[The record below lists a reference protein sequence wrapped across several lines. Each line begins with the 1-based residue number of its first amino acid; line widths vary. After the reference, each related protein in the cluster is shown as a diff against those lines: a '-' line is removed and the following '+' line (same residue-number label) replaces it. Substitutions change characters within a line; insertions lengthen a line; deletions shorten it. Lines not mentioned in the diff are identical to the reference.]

1 VLVKGGTGVVGA
13 KNLVTPLGVATEIS
27 EDEIGFLESN
37 PLFRLH
43 AKNGYVTIQRR
54 KADPERVAADMNTKD
69 QSAQK
74 SEADYANAGDA
85 NLSAGWLPT
94 AVKQTISLM
103 PDSPSYA
110 IFETW
115 HGAQATQREV
125 MQASAVIVIPSLNK
139 TYTCTK
145 GFLTSVKLMPD
156 AKKVMEGSQFQI
168 TWNFITPANN

>member
-1 VLVKGGTGVVGA
+1 MQPLTITAANSSFILTIAGLYDAGQKLEGYMADAAFATEDVEPAETV
-13 KNLVTPLGVATEIS
+13 LGV
-27 EDEIGFLESN
+27 DG
-37 PLFRLH
+37 H
-43 AKNGYVTIQRR
+43 
-54 KADPERVAADMNTKD
+54 
-69 QSAQK
+69 
-74 SEADYANAGDA
+74 
-85 NLSAGWLPT
+85 LSAGWLPT

-110 IFETW
+110 IFENW